1 MYGIDGEEEVKR
13 RSTDDYDC
21 GGEDERRCNFDILA
35 TLGAQF
41 DNSKALCRRKPGLDP
56 RLGDQGG
63 GLSRLAVRR
72 EGDDSSE

>member
-41 DNSKALCRRKPGLDP
+41 DNSKALCRRKPCLDP
-56 RLGDQGG
+56 
-63 GLSRLAVRR
+63 A
-72 EGDDSSE
+72 